1 MQILVVDDERLVLD
15 SCKMVLEP
23 EGFEVLLVTSA
34 DKALKAIKD
43 KKPTLLLVDIKMPEH
58 DGWYL
63 MQQVKEKWPDIPVI
77 VMTGYPTTETIA
89 EAEELGASRF
99 IAKPFT
105 PDELLEAVHQVI

>member
-15 SCKMVLEP
+15 SCKIVLEP
-23 EGFEVLLVTSA
+23 EGFEVLPVTSA

-43 KKPTLLLVDIKMPEH
+43 KKPTLLLVDIKMPVH

-63 MQQVKEKWPDIPVI
+63 MRQVKEKWPDMPVI

-89 EAEELGASRF
+89 ESKKLGASWF

>member
-1 MQILVVDDERLVLD
+1 MQILVVDDEGLVLD

-34 DKALKAIKD
+34 DKALKVIKD

-89 EAEELGASRF
+89 ESEELGASRF

-105 PDELLEAVHQVI
+105 PDELLEAVRQVI